1 MRYIILFAPN
11 DETICIVHQDEDDG
25 DGWTRSSIRIFE
37 SLADAMRFT
46 GENEFFA
53 KLPYQ
58 IVELDLKCAS
68 TADI

>member
-1 MRYIILFAPN
+1 MRYVILFAPN
-11 DETICIVHQDEDDG
+11 DETICIVHQEEDG
-25 DGWTRSSIRIFE
+25 SDGWMHSSIRIFE